1 MSGHSKWAN
10 IKHRKGAQD
19 AKRSKVF
26 QKLSTEIMVAIK
38 EHGND
43 PETNARLRLAIE
55 KAKSQNM
62 PNSNIDKLLKTK
74 SKSGGEWKELTYE
87 GYGPKGAAILVSCLT
102 DNTNRTSATV
112 GANFNKNGGNLGTG
126 GSVSYL
132 FERKG
137 VIAIDK
143 ETISNQEKVMEI
155 ALMEDALDI
164 KEEDSIFIIETT
176 PGKLLDTKKA
186 FEEIGISQ
194 FISTEISMVPITTI
208 DLDEVSF
215 KKLDKIVDALE
226 DNDDVQAVYTN
237 AV

>member
-26 QKLSTEIMVAIK
+26 QKLATEIMVAIK

-55 KAKSQNM
+55 KAKAQNM
-62 PNSNIDKLLKTK
+62 PNSNIEKLLKEK
-74 SKSGGEWKELTYE
+74 SKSGGDWKELTYE

-102 DNTNRTSATV
+102 DNTNRTSATIQ
-112 GANFNKNGGNLGTG
+112 ANFNKNGGNLGTG

-143 ETISNQEKVMEI
+143 ENISNLEEVMEL
-155 ALMEDALDI
+155 ALTADALDI
-164 KEEDSIFIIETT
+164 KEEESILIIETA
-176 PGKLLDTKKA
+176 PIKLLETKKA
-186 FEEIGISQ
+186 FEAAGIVK
-194 FISTEISMVPITTI
+194 FISTEISMIPITTI
-208 DLDEVSF
+208 DLDESSF
-215 KKLDKIVDALE
+215 TKLEKIIDALE